1 MRETGEKKRTT
12 SGSRGPS
19 FLISPLGNKI
29 NLCVALG
36 SKLYSP
42 LHFLSMNQYLLL
54 ATGYLIMK
62 SIYILFYLYI
72 FLLLCLFHTLDRT
85 QNKLW
90 LVAFHINQLV
100 SFCVKGWC
108 LVRTS
113 GPDFMQALAPNHRI
127 ILIKTYCTLTNDQS
141 R

>member
-29 NLCVALG
+29 NLCVVLG
-36 SKLYSP
+36 SKLYSA

-62 SIYILFYLYI
+62 SIYILSNFVCLEI
-72 FLLLCLFHTLDRT
+72 FFCLLLWSTVSVSHTR
-85 QNKLW
+85 
-90 LVAFHINQLV
+90 
-100 SFCVKGWC
+100 
-108 LVRTS
+108 
-113 GPDFMQALAPNHRI
+113 
-127 ILIKTYCTLTNDQS
+127 
-141 R
+141 